1 MDARPPSPPPRRR
14 AAGFSL
20 VELLVS
26 VVVGLLALMFATR
39 LIVSAEQNKATSLGG
54 SDAMQNGMLALFSLN
69 ADAAQSGWG
78 LNDDLVTGCNTT
90 FADTAGFTLAPATRG
105 GAAIT
110 PLAPVVIEW
119 NNANSDRITFYTGSS
134 ASAVGSVK
142 LLANYVGGPL
152 LTSDTNA
159 AFGFADGDVI
169 VVAPEPAGGN
179 CSLAQLAGAPA
190 GPVLNIAPGAAY
202 RFNLAGGLGNNY
214 GPGQARIFNLGPGAK
229 LAMHSWSVQNGILL
243 LRSTDLAGSSAQ
255 PVSVIDNV
263 VAIKAQYGFET
274 RAIANY
280 SPARDGM
287 QVGRWSGTM
296 IDADGDGVVGG
307 AGDFLRV
314 AAVRLAVVARS
325 KSAEKPKAA
334 NGQCDASTAKPVLFA
349 SQAPATVAAA
359 PVTVEVAVA
368 GDTIAWQ
375 CYRYR
380 VFEAIVP
387 IRNAEWRP

>member
-1 MDARPPSPPPRRR
+1 M
-14 AAGFSL
+14 
-20 VELLVS
+20 
-26 VVVGLLALMFATR
+26 
-39 LIVSAEQNKATSLGG
+39 
-54 SDAMQNGMLALFSLN
+54 
-69 ADAAQSGWG
+69 
-78 LNDDLVTGCNTT
+78 
-90 FADTAGFTLAPATRG
+90 
-105 GAAIT
+105 
-110 PLAPVVIEW
+110 VIES
-119 NNANSDRITFYTGSS
+119 NGANSDRISFYTGSS

-142 LLANYVGGPL
+142 LLANYAGGPA

-179 CSLAQLAGAPA
+179 CALAQLAGAPVGA
-190 GPVLNIAPGAAY
+190 QLNITPGAAY
-202 RFNLAGGLGNNY
+202 RYNRAGGLGNNY

-229 LAMHSWSVQNGILL
+229 LALHSWSVNRGILL
-243 LRSTDLAGSSAQ
+243 LRSSDLAGSSAQ

-280 SPARDGM
+280 SPSRNGM
-287 QVGRWSGTM
+287 QVGQWSGPM

-325 KSAEKPKAA
+325 KSAEKPNAA
-334 NGQCDASTAKPVLFA
+334 SGQCTASTAKPVLFS
-349 SQAPATVAAA
+349 SQAPATVPAA

-368 GDTIAWQ
+368 GDPLDWK